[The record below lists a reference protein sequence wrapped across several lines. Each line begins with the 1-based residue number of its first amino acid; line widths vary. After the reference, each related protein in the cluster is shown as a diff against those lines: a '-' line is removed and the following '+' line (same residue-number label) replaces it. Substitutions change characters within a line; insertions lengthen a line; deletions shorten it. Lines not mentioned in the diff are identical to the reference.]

1 MDIKKLLKNEIINL
15 KKTIIAYICITVCTM
30 ILQLIVPYVSGI
42 YIDSLVDK
50 HSAIMVFVV
59 AIAFLNIFSI
69 MLEFGMT
76 YFMTKLNNTFLYK
89 ICNKIFQTIYKSSL
103 TFFQNKDAAFLTDQI
118 TGDAAT
124 ISGFLL
130 NGLPDFTYNIILL
143 VISALFV
150 IKADILLG
158 IIIIVTIP
166 IYFVVY
172 KKLENRMYQN
182 EQEYKMAGNEYTAKG
197 MEQIRCIRFVKENS
211 VSKEMEDRFAISFR
225 RMLKGAIGQVKIQ
238 YLFANINRL
247 IMVFCYL
254 MVLAIGGYNVISGK
268 ISIGYFT
275 IITSYVNMILSA
287 ATDVID
293 FSGDYP
299 KVRVALDRMNKVL
312 SECYNCIEQNKGVTE
327 DKLPIE
333 SINLEKVSFSYG
345 EKVLFKNL
353 SAKFE
358 KGKIYGIVGENGV
371 GKSTLLDVIVG
382 LYPEKYT
389 GNIYYDNKNIKTLNC
404 EEVRKREI
412 AFLSQQIERINISPK
427 EYLHFGIENYDVIK
441 EKKILELF
449 SLDID
454 SNIIQEDNI
463 IHCSGGEM
471 QKLELVRN
479 FQKNCTVKIMDEPT
493 NGLDVETVKRLV
505 HLLEKEK
512 KDHIFIIV
520 SHDKRVLNICDEKI
534 VIECNSK

>member
-76 YFMTKLNNTFLYK
+76 YVMTKLNNTFLYK
-89 ICNKIFQTIYKSSL
+89 LCNKIFQTIYKSSL

-197 MEQIRCIRFVKENS
+197 MEQIRCTRFVKENS

-312 SECYNCIEQNKGVTE
+312 AECYNCIEQNKGLTE

>member
-89 ICNKIFQTIYKSSL
+89 LCNKIFQTIYKSSL

-197 MEQIRCIRFVKENS
+197 MEQIRCTRFVKENS

-312 SECYNCIEQNKGVTE
+312 AECYNCIEQNKGLTE

-358 KGKIYGIVGENGV
+358 KGKIYGIVGKNGV

>member
-42 YIDSLVDK
+42 YIDSLVVK

-89 ICNKIFQTIYKSSL
+89 LCNKIFQTIYKSSL

-197 MEQIRCIRFVKENS
+197 MEQIRCTRFVKENS

-312 SECYNCIEQNKGVTE
+312 AECYNCIEQNKGLTE

>member
-1 MDIKKLLKNEIINL
+1 
-15 KKTIIAYICITVCTM
+15 
-30 ILQLIVPYVSGI
+30 
-42 YIDSLVDK
+42 
-50 HSAIMVFVV
+50 
-59 AIAFLNIFSI
+59 
-69 MLEFGMT
+69 
-76 YFMTKLNNTFLYK
+76 
-89 ICNKIFQTIYKSSL
+89 
-103 TFFQNKDAAFLTDQI
+103 
-118 TGDAAT
+118 
-124 ISGFLL
+124 
-130 NGLPDFTYNIILL
+130 
-143 VISALFV
+143 
-150 IKADILLG
+150 
-158 IIIIVTIP
+158 
-166 IYFVVY
+166 
-172 KKLENRMYQN
+172 
-182 EQEYKMAGNEYTAKG
+182 
-197 MEQIRCIRFVKENS
+197 
-211 VSKEMEDRFAISFR
+211 
-225 RMLKGAIGQVKIQ
+225 
-238 YLFANINRL
+238 
-247 IMVFCYL
+247 
-254 MVLAIGGYNVISGK
+254 
-268 ISIGYFT
+268 
-275 IITSYVNMILSA
+275 MILSA

-312 SECYNCIEQNKGVTE
+312 SECYNCIEQNKGLTE

>member
-89 ICNKIFQTIYKSSL
+89 LCNKIFQTIYKSSL

-197 MEQIRCIRFVKENS
+197 MEQIRCTRFVKENS

-312 SECYNCIEQNKGVTE
+312 AECYNCIEQNKGLTE

-358 KGKIYGIVGENGV
+358 KGKIYGIVGENGD
-371 GKSTLLDVIVG
+371 GKTTLLDVIVG

>member
-15 KKTIIAYICITVCTM
+15 KKPIFAYICITVCTM

-50 HSAIMVFVV
+50 HSAIIVFVV

-89 ICNKIFQTIYKSSL
+89 LCNKIFQTIYKSSL

-166 IYFVVY
+166 IYFIVY

-197 MEQIRCIRFVKENS
+197 MEQIRCTRFVKENS

-312 SECYNCIEQNKGVTE
+312 SECYNCIEQNKGLTE
-327 DKLPIE
+327 DNLPIE

-389 GNIYYDNKNIKTLNC
+389 GNIYYDNKNIKTLNG
-404 EEVRKREI
+404 EEVRKKEV

-441 EKKILELF
+441 EKKLLELF

-493 NGLDVETVKRLV
+493 NGLDVETVERLV

-512 KDHIFIIV
+512 KEHIFIIV